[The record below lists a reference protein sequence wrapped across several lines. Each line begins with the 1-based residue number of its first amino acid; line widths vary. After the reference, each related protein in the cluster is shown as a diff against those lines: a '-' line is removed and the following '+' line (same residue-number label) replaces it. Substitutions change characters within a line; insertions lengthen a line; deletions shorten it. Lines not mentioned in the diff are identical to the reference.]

1 MLTPPDQ
8 KTSLTLASLLQGKS
22 LAQGLEEVE
31 GRIRRQPDI
40 LQHRL
45 LCFDL
50 LCLLGEWQRAL
61 GQLQMCARL
70 EPDRMPE
77 AYLYKDL
84 VEGELFRCDVL
95 AGTRLPVLTPDT
107 PAWLSKQ
114 LKALAL
120 QAHNDVDGADAL
132 REEALE
138 EAPEVG
144 GNVDVLSAATAG
156 TVASSLVFQWI
167 SDSDTRIGPALEAY
181 VVGQYRWIP
190 FSAIERICLA
200 GPQVPRDLLWL
211 PARINFCATHT
222 QPAQELA
229 AYLPARYAGSEHASD
244 SARLGQ
250 ESRWETLGRTCVM
263 GIGQKVWGTDQG
275 DISLYDVREI
285 RFATGAGRDVV

>member
-1 MLTPPDQ
+1 MLTPPEQ
-8 KTSLTLASLLQGKS
+8 KTSVTLASLLQGKS
-22 LAQGLEEVE
+22 LAHGLEEVE
-31 GRIRRQPDI
+31 GRVRRQPDI
-40 LQHRL
+40 IEHRL

-61 GQLQMCARL
+61 GQLQMCVRL

-84 VEGELFRCDVL
+84 VEGELFRRDVL
-95 AGTRLPVLTPDT
+95 AGKRLPVLTPDT
-107 PAWLSKQ
+107 SAWLHDQ
-114 LKALAL
+114 LKALVL
-120 QAHNDVDGADAL
+120 QARNDVAGADAL
-132 REEALE
+132 REQALE
-138 EAPEVG
+138 QALEVAG
-144 GNVDVLSAATAG
+144 QVDVFITTEMGTTNATHN
-156 TVASSLVFQWI
+156 FQWI
-167 SDSDTRIGPALEAY
+167 SDSDTRIGPALEVY

-211 PARINFCATHT
+211 PARINFCATQT

-229 AYLPARYAGSEHASD
+229 AFLPARYAGSEHASD
-244 SARLGQ
+244 AARLGQ
-250 ESRWETLGRTCVM
+250 ESRWETIGRTCVM

-285 RFATGAGRDVV
+285 RFATGALV